1 MSRLTSLLVCAG
13 LLAALPATAAAKGPL
28 PEPDDG
34 PDPRGMTLSGTAA
47 ASVRAPAQRTEEAIE
62 RAVQAARP
70 VAVARALRDARERA
84 VALAAAAG
92 LTLGPAVAVSERDR
106 ELEQGFVPARRWCFR
121 SRRTRRTTCRVPEST
136 TATVA
141 VTFATAQ
148 TDAALP
154 DGRAITAPGTAG
166 APVRPRDRASSPSIE
181 SAVRAARTAAAPLA
195 LAAARRAAATLA
207 ASAAL
212 PLGALFS
219 IAEVRRPYEDFT
231 LGTFDVGR
239 YCGIVSRSVV
249 AARPPDGPAA
259 RRAPRAP
266 ASVSF
271 PSRVNAGFR
280 VTYLPAASAA

>member
-1 MSRLTSLLVCAG
+1 V
-13 LLAALPATAAAKGPL
+13 
-28 PEPDDG
+28 PD
-34 PDPRGMTLSGTAA
+34 
-47 ASVRAPAQRTEEAIE
+47 
-62 RAVQAARP
+62 
-70 VAVARALRDARERA
+70 
-84 VALAAAAG
+84 
-92 LTLGPAVAVSERDR
+92 
-106 ELEQGFVPARRWCFR
+106 F
-121 SRRTRRTTCRVPEST
+121 T

-195 LAAARRAAATLA
+195 LAASRRAATTLA
-207 ASAAL
+207 ASAGL

-249 AARPPDGPAA
+249 RRDPQTGRRRVVRRVR
-259 RRAPRAP
+259 RRAC
-266 ASVSF
+266 SF